1 MTTGTCCVVVT
12 LLIAVAA
19 ADSTD
24 FFLRE
29 IFQKYG
35 NSGVITYEGFEH
47 LLENLGIGRL
57 EFDKS
62 HSVALH
68 RINGTFQEVHD
79 QLRLHTHH
87 HHHRRRRGIP
97 DTDSPLELDLGIPP
111 SGDDGDVGDGGDD
124 GETSDVSLQ
133 QETPPG
139 ALPGPCLSAQ
149 ELLRSHGLPTHHD
162 VLISQP
168 VFLHLCP
175 AIVYEIDQRAC
186 YAAAS
191 ATAES
196 HVHQDVVGATAAAW
210 LYATLSIAIISVS
223 GIIGLI
229 VVPLASK
236 AYYHQVLSFLIATAV
251 GTLCGDAL
259 LHMLP
264 HALSVGDDH
273 VAHAFHSLVVF
284 GAMMF
289 FYCMET
295 VLRIHRA
302 NSYKKEI
309 ATKDLDVQQKII
321 NSGETGSNLEVGIIM
336 QGPER
341 KNSFSRKHTHSHGL
355 STSIA
360 GSHDHDVSSVAW
372 VVIVGDGLHNLTD
385 GLAIGTAF
393 AGSTAAGL
401 ATAIAVF
408 FHELPH
414 ELGDFAVL
422 LQSGMSIRRAVV
434 YNILSSVL
442 SFLGMACGL
451 WVGEYEDAAMWIYSA
466 TAGSFLYIALVDLL
480 PEMNSSCEDP
490 PTIKDLIIHILGIA
504 VGGAIMLIIA
514 LYEEKL
520 GTLFN

>member
-1 MTTGTCCVVVT
+1 MTTGACCVVVT
-12 LLIAVAA
+12 LLIAAAA

-87 HHHRRRRGIP
+87 HHRRRRGIP

-111 SGDDGDVGDGGDD
+111 SGDDGDVGDGGVD

-133 QETPPG
+133 Q
-139 ALPGPCLSAQ
+139 
-149 ELLRSHGLPTHHD
+149 
-162 VLISQP
+162 
-168 VFLHLCP
+168 
-175 AIVYEIDQRAC
+175 
-186 YAAAS
+186 
-191 ATAES
+191 
-196 HVHQDVVGATAAAW
+196 AW

>member
-1 MTTGTCCVVVT
+1 MIVT
-12 LLIAVAA
+12 LCVAA
-19 ADSTD
+19 AVADSTD

-29 IFQKYG
+29 IFHKYG

-47 LLENLGIGRL
+47 LLENLGLGRL
-57 EFDKS
+57 EFDTS

-68 RINGTFQEVHD
+68 RVNGTFQDVHD

-87 HHHRRRRGIP
+87 HRRRRGLP
-97 DTDSPLELDLGIPP
+97 EADSPLELDLGIPP
-111 SGDDGDVGDGGDD
+111 SGEDAGDGG
-124 GETSDVSLQ
+124 TSEVSPH
-133 QETPPG
+133 QETPAVPPS
-139 ALPGPCLSAQ
+139 ACLSAQ

-186 YAAAS
+186 YTSAAATAS
-191 ATAES
+191 AVS
-196 HVHQDVVGATAAAW
+196 HVHQVPTGATTAAW

-223 GIIGLI
+223 GVLGLI

-236 AYYHQVLSFLIATAV
+236 AYYQQVLSFLIATAV

-264 HALSVGDDH
+264 HALSGGDDH
-273 VAHAFHSLVVF
+273 EAHAFHSLAVF
-284 GAMMF
+284 GAMLF

-295 VLRIHRA
+295 VLQIQRA
-302 NSYKKEI
+302 NRKKEI
-309 ATKDLDVQQKII
+309 AIKDLDVQQKII
-321 NSGETGSNLEVGIIM
+321 NSGETGSNLDVGIMI
-336 QGPER
+336 QDPER
-341 KNSFSRKHTHSHGL
+341 RSSFGRKHTHSHGIA
-355 STSIA
+355 TGIA
-360 GSHDHDVSSVAW
+360 GSHDHGVSSVAW
-372 VVIVGDGLHNLTD
+372 IVIVGDGLHNLTD
-385 GLAIGTAF
+385 GLAIGAGF

-422 LQSGMSIRRAVV
+422 LQSGMSIRRAVI

-442 SFLGMACGL
+442 SFIGMACGL

-480 PEMNSSCEDP
+480 PEMSSSCDDTP
-490 PTIKDLIIHILGIA
+490 NIRDLIIHILGIA
-504 VGGAIMLIIA
+504 AGGAIMLIIA